1 MQKQSCS
8 PLIMDNNEFHLMV
21 IKLFLSK
28 CKPPDIILPPMSSVF
43 YCTWLREV
51 AFVYGGEAQ
60 QRRDQCSSSQR
71 RLFLKHPKL
80 QGRKNHTKIRA
91 AGLRG
96 EISAPYPH
104 FKMCSKGTKKNS
116 YAATFSSYVQDVFTC
131 NMLEQSV
138 PI

>member
-1 MQKQSCS
+1 MA
-8 PLIMDNNEFHLMV
+8 EG
-21 IKLFLSK
+21 
-28 CKPPDIILPPMSSVF
+28 SSVLV
-43 YCTWLREV
+43 W
-51 AFVYGGEAQ
+51 GGGIAAP
-60 QRRDQCSSSQR
+60 RPMFKFAATSFSKASQVTR
-71 RLFLKHPKL
+71 KKEK
-80 QGRKNHTKIRA
+80 KNHTKIRA

-131 NMLEQSV
+131 NMIEQSV